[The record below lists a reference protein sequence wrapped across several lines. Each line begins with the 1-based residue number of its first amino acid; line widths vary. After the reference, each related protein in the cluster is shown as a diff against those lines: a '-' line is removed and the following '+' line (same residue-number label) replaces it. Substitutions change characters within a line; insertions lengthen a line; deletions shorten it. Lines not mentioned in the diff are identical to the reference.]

1 MSDGK
6 KTDQT
11 KKTSA
16 AKQPFKE
23 EEPKLKID
31 PNSGLIEEVL
41 EDDGEV
47 DTEKQLWGKNPK
59 RTQALKDL
67 WYTDL
72 EAIVNEDKGP
82 AEAKKELAFMMTSN
96 SVIDLIMDC
105 LPTDL
110 ALEVS
115 YSLDHTIALALANK
129 KYDVDIMEE
138 EKKALE
144 IVKRDDYDTDDD
156 YIRALQDIEE
166 HWWTI
171 GQPGL
176 EMRSAN
182 EAIIEML
189 AKYGLN
195 E

>member
-1 MSDGK
+1 MSDDK